1 MPERTASLH
10 LYYDLA
16 QAVPVRHQF
25 PDIKCSPV
33 PESIIQCPFE
43 CFSGC
48 MANLF
53 YSYQYLLPGLLL
65 GLIIFGCVMI
75 IYMLFRHFSKRKVE
89 KELLMRAEIRGE
101 YEDKRREKISKSLKE
116 RNIKKKEA
124 MAEPKPVVAEQ
135 YLKEEEKQIVNVLK
149 QREGSC
155 EQGTLR
161 VVTGM
166 PKSTLSRIL
175 TELEQRSIIYKEKRG
190 KKNIVFLRQ

>member
-1 MPERTASLH
+1 
-10 LYYDLA
+10 
-16 QAVPVRHQF
+16 
-25 PDIKCSPV
+25 
-33 PESIIQCPFE
+33 
-43 CFSGC
+43 
-48 MANLF
+48 
-53 YSYQYLLPGLLL
+53 
-65 GLIIFGCVMI
+65 
-75 IYMLFRHFSKRKVE
+75 
-89 KELLMRAEIRGE
+89 MRAEIRGE